1 MAFKKDYLDFNKLL
15 RELEQDGLSRV
26 YLLWGEEE
34 YLKEQFKDK
43 ILSLVFP
50 DGIDEFNYKKLQV
63 NGELVIEELENA
75 IDAMPFMAERTLV
88 EVQDAEINKMTEN
101 DTDRFVK
108 LIKDIPDYC
117 TVVFIHNALFAPDG
131 RLKTTK
137 AIKKEGKEIHFT
149 SPDPNHLN
157 RWIVERFQTHGKM
170 IRAAEIEHLTFVSG
184 NLMNRLQPE
193 IEKVAAYAKG
203 NEITKSDIDAVAN
216 HIPEADVFLITDSIS
231 KRQTDQAAKILSEL
245 LDDKNNEPIALLAL
259 IGNQMRRLYAAKLYL
274 EQKTDQHFLEETLN
288 STSSFYLD
296 KQKEA
301 ARGFKLDHL
310 RNAVV
315 LCCEADYKMKSS
327 GGDNKEI
334 LKELVMR
341 ICAGANL

>member
-15 RELEQDGLSRV
+15 RELDQEGLSRV

-34 YLKEQFKDK
+34 YLKEQFKDRL
-43 ILSLVFP
+43 LSLAFP
-50 DGIDEFNYKKLQV
+50 GGIDDFNYKKIQA
-63 NGELVIEELENA
+63 NGELGIEELDNA
-75 IDAMPFMAERTLV
+75 IDAMPFMAERKLV
-88 EVQDAEINKMTEN
+88 EVQDAEINKMTEY
-101 DTDRFVK
+101 DSERFINLV
-108 LIKDIPDYC
+108 KDIPDYC
-117 TVVFIHNALFAPDG
+117 TVVFAQNALFVPDG
-131 RLKTTK
+131 RLKTIK

-157 RWIVERFQTHGKM
+157 RWIVERFQSHGKI
-170 IRAAEIEHLTFVSG
+170 IRAAEIEHLIFVSG

-193 IEKVAAYAKG
+193 IEKVAAYAKEP
-203 NEITKSDIDAVAN
+203 EITKSDIDAVAN

-231 KRQTDQAAKILSEL
+231 KRQTDQAARILSEL

-274 EQKTDQHFLEETLN
+274 EQKMDQQFLEDTLN

-301 ARGFKLDHL
+301 ARGFKLDQL
-310 RNAVV
+310 RNAVE
-315 LCCEADYKMKSS
+315 LCCQADYKMKSS
-327 GGDNKEI
+327 GTDSKEI

-341 ICAGANL
+341 ICAGTEL